1 VIKILSP
8 LVLSEEDVEWFVEA
22 LDATLARAE
31 KLPRGMV
38 RFVLKAARANRPRRG
53 LFASMA

>member
-8 LVLSEEDVEWFVEA
+8 LVLSEEDVEWFVGA

-31 KLPRGMV
+31 QLPRGMV
-38 RFVLKAARANRPRRG
+38 RFVLKAAWAIRPRRG
-53 LFASMA
+53 LFARMA